1 MGIGCSCRGLTAI
14 ILPQST
20 PDKASSLLGREF
32 LSRRQDNYSLQ
43 KQIIEFRNYLAGKRV
58 LFTCQLDLTGST
70 PFQRLVWLKTREI
83 PYGDSRS
90 YAWLAS
96 AINNPKASRA
106 VGQALGRNPLPI
118 VIPCHRVLASDGTL
132 GGFSGGLDIKRRLLR
147 LEGIIGQQENS
158 PDGEISA

>member
-1 MGIGCSCRGLTAI
+1 MGIGRSCRGLTTI
-14 ILPQST
+14 ILPQPT
-20 PDKASSLLGREF
+20 PDKASNLLGKEF
-32 LSRRQDNYSLQ
+32 LSQRQDNNFLQ

-132 GGFSGGLDIKRRLLR
+132 GGFSGGLDIKHRLLR
-147 LEGIIGQQENS
+147 LEGIIGQ
-158 PDGEISA
+158 